1 MSDLVPRPPGAGMH
15 GHGYAP
21 PQPKRPPTALLI
33 VLRTLFVALALLSFG
48 FLAWATM
55 LRIAIMRRRRL
66 DWLLF
71 WISLALIIASL
82 VVIGS
87 FGTEGEVSKGQED
100 EPRPIDFVAL
110 AVLLGLAIGVPTHY
124 LVADIRYYQEPRPA
138 WAQPPQAGSPYTVPT
153 VPYGL
158 PPQSTGY
165 GYPPARPPQHGLPPV
180 QPPAQPQPQRQPQ
193 PPVQPQPQRQPQQ
206 PPQPAPEKPRID
218 QVRAELDELS
228 DYLRKEQG
236 R

>member
-1 MSDLVPRPPGAGMH
+1 
-15 GHGYAP
+15 
-21 PQPKRPPTALLI
+21 
-33 VLRTLFVALALLSFG
+33 
-48 FLAWATM
+48 M

-71 WISLALIIASL
+71 WISLALVIAAT

-87 FGTEGEVSKGQED
+87 ISTEGEEGTAEED
-100 EPRPIDFVAL
+100 DPRPVDFVFL

-124 LVADIRYYQEPRPA
+124 LVADIRHHQEPRPA
-138 WAQPPQAGSPYTVPT
+138 WRPPQAGSPYNAPT

-158 PPQSTGY
+158 PPQTPPTPGY
-165 GYPPARPPQHGLPPV
+165 GYPPVPPQHRPAY
-180 QPPAQPQPQRQPQ
+180 QPA
-193 PPVQPQPQRQPQQ
+193 
-206 PPQPAPEKPRID
+206 PAPEKPRID

-228 DYLRKEQG
+228 DYLRKDRTEQDRGQG

>member
-1 MSDLVPRPPGAGMH
+1 MH

-33 VLRTLFVALALLSFG
+33 AIRVLFVALALLSFG
-48 FLAWATM
+48 MLAWGTM
-55 LRIAIMRRRRL
+55 LRIAILRRRRL

-71 WISLALIIASL
+71 WVSLAIAITAL
-82 VVIGS
+82 VVIGEYGPDAGAES
-87 FGTEGEVSKGQED
+87 AEQD
-100 EPRPIDFVAL
+100 EMTAL
-110 AVLLGLAIGVPTHY
+110 DMVFLPLLLGLAIGVPTHY
-124 LVADIRYYQEPRPA
+124 LVADIRHYQEPRTG
-138 WAQPPQAGSPYTVPT
+138 WAPPPYAAPT

-158 PPQSTGY
+158 PPQPGQTPHTSRTPHTSQTPQPFQRPGY
-165 GYPPARPPQHGLPPV
+165 GYPPVPP
-180 QPPAQPQPQRQPQ
+180 QPQPRVPPQPQ
-193 PPVQPQPQRQPQQ
+193 PPV
-206 PPQPAPEKPRID
+206 PPHSPADKPRID

>member
-1 MSDLVPRPPGAGMH
+1 MH

-21 PQPKRPPTALLI
+21 PQPKRPSTAVLV
-33 VLRTLFVALALLSFG
+33 VLRTVFTAVALLSFG
-48 FLAWATM
+48 FLSWATM

-71 WISLALIIASL
+71 WLCLALVVAAT
-82 VVIGS
+82 VVIGT
-87 FGTEGEVSKGQED
+87 FGTDSEVEASKAED
-100 EPRPIDFVAL
+100 PRPIDYVSL

-124 LVADIRYYQEPRPA
+124 LVVDIRHHQAPGPA
-138 WAQPPQAGSPYTVPT
+138 AWTPPQAGSPYNAPT

-158 PPQSTGY
+158 PPQHLPSQGY
-165 GYPPARPPQHGLPPV
+165 GYPPAQPHPPV
-180 QPPAQPQPQRQPQ
+180 QQPQPQTHPPVRPPAHQPQ
-193 PPVQPQPQRQPQQ
+193 THPPVQPQPPAQPV
-206 PPQPAPEKPRID
+206 APDKPRID